1 MDSVEHGSNGTSVR
15 DVEVVAKAKRRRFSK
30 EYKLKVLTEV
40 EAVDDLGGVNAILRR
55 EGLYSSHLAQWR
67 KERARGELTGRA
79 ASKKP
84 GRPKNPN
91 KPLADE
97 NKKLARKVAQLERK
111 LAHAEA
117 IIEIQKKVALLMG
130 EALPTMESDGSD
142 S

>member
-1 MDSVEHGSNGTSVR
+1 MDGSNGVR
-15 DVEVVAKAKRRRFSK
+15 DVEVVAKPKRRRFSK

-40 EAVDDLGGVNAILRR
+40 EAVADVGGINAVLRR

-79 ASKKP
+79 PGRKP
-84 GRPKNPN
+84 GRPPNAN
-91 KPLADE
+91 KPLVEE
-97 NKKLARKVAQLERK
+97 NTKLTRRVAQLEKK

-130 EALPTMESDGSD
+130 ETLPTIEDDGSD

>member
-1 MDSVEHGSNGTSVR
+1 MANLDGSNGVR
-15 DVEVVAKAKRRRFSK
+15 DVEVEAKAKRRRFTK

-40 EAVDDLGGVNAILRR
+40 EAVADVGGINAVLRR

-79 ASKKP
+79 PGRKP
-84 GRPKNPN
+84 GRPPNAN
-91 KPLADE
+91 KPLVEE
-97 NKKLARKVAQLERK
+97 NTKLARRVAQLEKK

-117 IIEIQKKVALLMG
+117 IIDIQKKVALLMG
-130 EALPTMESDGSD
+130 ETLPTIEDDGSD

>member
-1 MDSVEHGSNGTSVR
+1 MDKAEHGSNGKDVP

-30 EYKLKVLTEV
+30 EYKLKVLAEV
-40 EAVDDLGGVNAILRR
+40 AAVVDVGGVNAILRR

-67 KERARGELTGRA
+67 KERDRGELTGDA
-79 ASKKP
+79 PNKKP
-84 GRPKNPN
+84 GRPRDPS

-97 NKKLARKVAQLERK
+97 NKKLARKVAQLEKK
-111 LAHAEA
+111 LAQAAA

-130 EALPTMESDGSD
+130 ETLPTIEGDGSD

>member
-1 MDSVEHGSNGTSVR
+1 MANLDGSNGVR

-40 EAVDDLGGVNAILRR
+40 EAVADVGGINAILRR

-79 ASKKP
+79 SARKP
-84 GRPKNPN
+84 GRPPNAN
-91 KPLADE
+91 KPLVDE
-97 NKKLARKVAQLERK
+97 NTKLARRVAQLEKK

-130 EALPTMESDGSD
+130 ETLPTIETDESDS
-142 S
+142 